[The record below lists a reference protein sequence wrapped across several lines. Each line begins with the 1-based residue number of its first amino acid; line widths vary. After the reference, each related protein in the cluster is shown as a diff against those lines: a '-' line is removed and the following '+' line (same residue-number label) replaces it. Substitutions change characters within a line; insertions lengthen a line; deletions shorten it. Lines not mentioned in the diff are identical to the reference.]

1 MTFPFFA
8 GLIASMLHVIM
19 GPDHVAAVLPFVIE
33 AKRKAWKI
41 GLFWGIGH
49 IVGMLLIGLLF
60 VMFKEILPLEQ
71 ISHYSEQ
78 LVGLVLVGIG
88 IWAFVII
95 FRSNPHHKHLH
106 VHSDEQPVIHKHE
119 HQHEHNSSH
128 DHTHAKQEKQSVLA
142 SFWVGVLH
150 GLAGVAH
157 FILFLPILGF
167 ENNFDA
173 GSYIFG
179 FMLGIVLAML
189 TFSLIIGKIAS
200 FARNEHNQNLY
211 RGIRMTGGVFAI
223 IIGIYWMIG
232 Q

>member
-41 GLFWGIGH
+41 GFFWGIGH
-49 IVGMLLIGLLF
+49 IVGMGLIGLLF
-60 VMFKEILPLEQ
+60 VLFKEALPLEQ

-95 FRSNPHHKHLH
+95 FRSGRHHKHLH
-106 VHSDEQPVIHKHE
+106 VHTEEHPLIHKHE
-119 HQHEHNSSH
+119 HRHEHNSGH
-128 DHTHAKQEKQSVLA
+128 DHTHSKQEKQGLLA

-173 GSYIFG
+173 GTYILG
-179 FMLGIVLAML
+179 FMLGIILAML

-211 RGIRMTGGVFAI
+211 RGIRMTGGIFAI
-223 IIGIYWMIG
+223 VIGIYWMIG

>member
-1 MTFPFFA
+1 M
-8 GLIASMLHVIM
+8 
-19 GPDHVAAVLPFVIE
+19 
-33 AKRKAWKI
+33 KK
-41 GLFWGIGH
+41 
-49 IVGMLLIGLLF
+49 
-60 VMFKEILPLEQ
+60 
-71 ISHYSEQ
+71 
-78 LVGLVLVGIG
+78 
-88 IWAFVII
+88 
-95 FRSNPHHKHLH
+95 
-106 VHSDEQPVIHKHE
+106 
-119 HQHEHNSSH
+119 
-128 DHTHAKQEKQSVLA
+128 KQEKQSVLA

-211 RGIRMTGGVFAI
+211 RGIRMTGGIFAI